1 MILRRGNV
9 HKPSLLNM
17 NECVSTRS
25 TKSNEYMEDYFGV
38 EVEFK
43 RYIMYFRGIVIVSR
57 LLFNCRSGTHG
68 LNEELEEGMA

>member
-17 NECVSTRS
+17 NECRS
-25 TKSNEYMEDYFGV
+25 TKSNEYVEDYFGE

-43 RYIMYFRGIVIVSR
+43 RYVMYFRGIVIASR
-57 LLFNCRSGTHG
+57 LLFNCRSGTQG